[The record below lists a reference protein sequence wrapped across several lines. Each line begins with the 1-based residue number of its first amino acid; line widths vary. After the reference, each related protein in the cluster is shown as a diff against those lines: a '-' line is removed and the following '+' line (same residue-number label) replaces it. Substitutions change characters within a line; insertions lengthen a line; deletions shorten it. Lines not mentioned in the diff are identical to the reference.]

1 MHYEY
6 CGIEQWTS
14 ARQRAAAVIT
24 GLVLTVMMATVIHSA
39 AATVTPSI
47 WVELEEMRPPC
58 KGDSCTRDLRAPGV
72 VIVGTGFAADLPVQV
87 RFESPDGTR
96 PSMIYKTD
104 PYSAAGDI
112 TLLTGERVCNDWLA
126 SPVEASGLPEE
137 HAWEVGAA
145 PLTDKSGVAAIGS
158 NILTLCLR
166 RRRGGVGHQK
176 QLAAIQPALL
186 SGCSRRETAR
196 VRETVP
202 HPQHDCRP
210 VGISAQPAIR
220 ERPHR

>member
-1 MHYEY
+1 MHYGY

-58 KGDSCTRDLRAPGV
+58 KGDSCTRELQAPGV

-87 RFESPDGTR
+87 RFVSLDGTR

-104 PYSAAGDI
+104 PYTAAGDI
-112 TLLTGERVCNDWLA
+112 TLLTGERVCNDWLG
-126 SPVEASGLPEE
+126 SPLEASGLPEE
-137 HAWEVGAA
+137 HAGEVRAA

-158 NILTLCLR
+158 NILYLYTCGD
-166 RRRGGVGHQK
+166 GGVGHQTR
-176 QLAAIQPALL
+176 LAVIQPALL
-186 SGCSRRETAR
+186 SRRIRREIAR

-202 HPQHDCRP
+202 HPQHDCQS